1 MARVK
6 INKNGEIRISNDI
19 KLSQEQSDFISH
31 IAEVTDES
39 WQDVLDYIE
48 AYHMIT
54 RLRNLDEELVQEI
67 RGRILLESCGQ
78 E

>member
-48 AYHMIT
+48 AHHMIT
-54 RLRNLDEELVQEI
+54 RL
-67 RGRILLESCGQ
+67 
-78 E
+78 

>member
-1 MARVK
+1 MSKEK
-6 INKNGEIRISNDI
+6 INKNREIRISNDI
-19 KLSQEQSDFISH
+19 KLSQEESDFISH

-48 AYHMIT
+48 SHHMIK
-54 RLRNLDEELVQEI
+54 RLRNLDEKLVQEI
-67 RGRILLESCGQ
+67 RGRILLESCGV

>member
-1 MARVK
+1 MAKVK
-6 INKNGEIRISNDI
+6 IYKNGEIRISNDI
-19 KLSQEQSDFISH
+19 KLPQEESDFISY

-48 AYHMIT
+48 AHHMIT
-54 RLRNLDEELVQEI
+54 RLRNLDKELVQEI
-67 RGRILLESCGQ
+67 RGGIILESCGW